1 MFNYAEVAKLCGVTR
16 DAVEHDIRFIRGG
29 GFEDFAKGGFEVG
42 ELGYY
47 VVYLDAKKHNGRRA
61 GIEAIYNVVEN
72 EKEEK
77 RSYSVEKR
85 IVTALVATRNNVRE
99 R

>member
-1 MFNYAEVAKLCGVTR
+1 MFNYAEVARLCGITR
-16 DAVEHDIRFIRGG
+16 DAVEHDIRFIREG
-29 GFEDFAKGGFEVG
+29 GFEYFAKGGFEVE

-47 VVYLDAKKHNGRRA
+47 VVYLDAKKESGRSAGLRA
-61 GIEAIYNVVEN
+61 LYNVVEN

-85 IVTALVATRNNVRE
+85 IVTATIAASTKAHKR
-99 R
+99 